1 MTTQHHTARPLRD
14 VLHEFVLA
22 TEPVPRPELL
32 DEFARKYPEHATALT
47 DFAVELTLDSF
58 ADAADD
64 HSAGVLQSSASPA
77 VAQAMSRFHN
87 RLYAVRAVASSVRAA
102 PKLATENPFAALD
115 RAQLRALS
123 HRLNAN
129 TVFVMKLRDRQI
141 LPGTMTAGFQRK
153 IADEL
158 KVPMDLLI
166 AHFAAAAQID
176 RHVHFKADQKPEI
189 GAKQTFLE
197 AVRSSGLTPE
207 QQEHLLRL

>member
-22 TEPVPRPELL
+22 TEPVPRAELL
-32 DEFARKYPEHATALT
+32 DEFARRYPEHATALT

-58 ADAADD
+58 AGAAND
-64 HSAGVLQSSASPA
+64 HSARELQSSASP
-77 VAQAMSRFHN
+77 VSQAMSRFHN
-87 RLYAVRAVASSVRAA
+87 RLYAVRAAASSVLAA

-115 RAQLRALS
+115 RAQLRSLS
-123 HRLNAN
+123 QRLNAN

-141 LPGTMTAGFQRK
+141 LAGTMTEGFQRK

-158 KVPMDLLI
+158 KAPMDLVI
-166 AHFAAAAQID
+166 AHFAAEAQIEP
-176 RHVHFKADQKPEI
+176 HVHFKADQKPEI
-189 GAKQTFLE
+189 GAKQTFVE

-207 QQEHLLRL
+207 QQEYLLGL